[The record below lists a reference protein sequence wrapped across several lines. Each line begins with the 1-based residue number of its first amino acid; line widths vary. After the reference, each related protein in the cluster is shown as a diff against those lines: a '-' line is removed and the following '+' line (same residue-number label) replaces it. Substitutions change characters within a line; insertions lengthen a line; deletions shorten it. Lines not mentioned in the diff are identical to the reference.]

1 MPSAEPYPPLQF
13 LFVAAPKILFIKD
26 IGKLYCFPLATPFTV
41 PHCYFEQWGSGAP
54 GTITYP
60 IEFTSAFIA
69 IATPA
74 NGSPNE
80 IGITNLKTNS
90 FHVENW
96 SSSRPA
102 YNDYWI
108 AIGI

>member
-1 MPSAEPYPPLQF
+1 MLKFIGWCNAQKQDSVNCIGNTQV
-13 LFVAAPKILFIKD
+13 LFVN
-26 IGKLYCFPLATPFTV
+26 V

>member
-1 MPSAEPYPPLQF
+1 MLQENNF
-13 LFVAAPKILFIKD
+13 FRCSILPI
-26 IGKLYCFPLATPFTV
+26 V
-41 PHCYFEQWGSGAP
+41 QWGSGAP

>member
-1 MPSAEPYPPLQF
+1 MM
-13 LFVAAPKILFIKD
+13 
-26 IGKLYCFPLATPFTV
+26 GLYHNLNQYQIPIV
-41 PHCYFEQWGSGAP
+41 QWGSGAP

>member
-1 MPSAEPYPPLQF
+1 MLQILTIQLTGQPLTQ
-13 LFVAAPKILFIKD
+13 IQEIT
-26 IGKLYCFPLATPFTV
+26 GKLAVGILRWV
-41 PHCYFEQWGSGAP
+41 SKQWGSGAP

>member
-1 MPSAEPYPPLQF
+1 MAEVYN
-13 LFVAAPKILFIKD
+13 K
-26 IGKLYCFPLATPFTV
+26 GKLDILQQEFK
-41 PHCYFEQWGSGAP
+41 QWGSGAP

>member
-1 MPSAEPYPPLQF
+1 M
-13 LFVAAPKILFIKD
+13 
-26 IGKLYCFPLATPFTV
+26 GKWCAR
-41 PHCYFEQWGSGAP
+41 
-54 GTITYP
+54 TITYP

-96 SSSRPA
+96 SSSSPA